1 MTGLHAY
8 AGHLNQG
15 LVLERNGIL
24 LAHLTLYSN
33 QIKSRQN
40 FKHVCSAALSALL
53 QKIAA
58 RSGVYAAA

>member
-1 MTGLHAY
+1 M
-8 AGHLNQG
+8 
-15 LVLERNGIL
+15 LERNGIL